1 MKQINNRELLYST
14 GNYSQCLVI
23 THNGKESE
31 KEYMC
36 VCITD
41 YIAIHPK
48 LTQHCKLAV
57 VQLKKNWFKKQ
68 RLFDRTRAVKKEKV
82 SLRPNSGEKE
92 NRKIICQWISAR
104 LRRY

>member
-1 MKQINNRELLYST
+1 MNKEFSTNICTLLCMKQINNRELLYST

-57 VQLKKNWFKKQ
+57 VQLKKK
-68 RLFDRTRAVKKEKV
+68 LV
-82 SLRPNSGEKE
+82 
-92 NRKIICQWISAR
+92 
-104 LRRY
+104 